1 MYPMTYQIKN
11 KNFSK
16 TILYQLTEVL
26 AKHRKEITRLRD
38 TKNEKSKKIE
48 FLLKNDLQKLGF
60 NHSVT
65 NESYPLFKKGSMFE
79 VDFYHP
85 DLKVA
90 IEIEKSNLY
99 SKVWLALYKQLE
111 SKEIKHGIILV
122 PTIKHSKSKVENTFE
137 LTYQRIINN
146 SINLLSNIE
155 SLTIIGY

>member
-1 MYPMTYQIKN
+1 MYPKTYQIKN

-16 TILYQLTEVL
+16 STLYQLTEVL
-26 AKHRKEITRLRD
+26 AKYRKEITKFRD

-48 FLLKNDLQKLGF
+48 LLLKDDFGKIGF
-60 NHSVT
+60 LHSVT
-65 NESYPLFKKGSMFE
+65 NETYPLFKKGSMFE

-85 DLKVA
+85 ELKIA

-111 SKEIKHGIILV
+111 SKEIKHGIIMV
-122 PTIKHSKSKVENTFE
+122 PTLKHTKSKVENTFE
-137 LTYQRIINN
+137 VTYQRIINN
-146 SINLLSNIE
+146 SENLLSNLD